1 MARTPAGSWAGCS
14 TFGVRS
20 FFERARL
27 QPDAVG
33 QATRAI
39 NAALL
44 DLGIT
49 RFRLESLVK
58 EPGDNPDVDNY
69 VLTLVDASDP
79 GRTYSQSLRRS

>member
-14 TFGVRS
+14 SFGVRN

-27 QPDAVG
+27 QPDAIN

-39 NAALL
+39 NTALT

-49 RFRLESLVK
+49 RFRLESLTK
-58 EPGDNPDVDNY
+58 EPGDHPDIDNY
-69 VLTLVDASDP
+69 VLTLVDTSGSGSTYTQSM
-79 GRTYSQSLRRS
+79 GRS